1 MCDRLELLDNLD
13 NLFQQGK
20 DELISLVV
28 IITDNDQRF
37 WMVRDVIKVT
47 FVLIMPIIHEENE
60 THQ

>member
-1 MCDRLELLDNLD
+1 MCDRLELLDNLN

-47 FVLIMPIIHEENE
+47 FVPIMPIIHEENE

>member
-1 MCDRLELLDNLD
+1 MCDRLELLDNLN

-37 WMVRDVIKVT
+37 LMIRDVIKVT
-47 FVLIMPIIHEENE
+47 FVLIIPIVHEENE

>member
-1 MCDRLELLDNLD
+1 MCDRLELLDNLN

-37 WMVRDVIKVT
+37 
-47 FVLIMPIIHEENE
+47 
-60 THQ
+60 

>member
-1 MCDRLELLDNLD
+1 MCDRLELLDNLN
-13 NLFQQGK
+13 NLFQHGK

-37 WMVRDVIKVT
+37 LMVRDVIKVN
-47 FVLIMPIIHEENE
+47 FVLIMLIIHEENQ

>member
-1 MCDRLELLDNLD
+1 MCDRLELLDNLN

-37 WMVRDVIKVT
+37 LMIRDVIKVT
-47 FVLIMPIIHEENE
+47 FVLIMPIVHEENE

>member
-1 MCDRLELLDNLD
+1 MCDRLELLDNLN

>member
-1 MCDRLELLDNLD
+1 MCDRLELLDNLN

-47 FVLIMPIIHEENE
+47 FVLIIPIIHEENE